1 MTALQALIFFVLAL
15 GMLITI
21 HEFGH
26 FWVARRLGV
35 KILRFSIG
43 FGRALWSRRLG
54 PDRMELVIAAIPLG
68 GYVKFLD
75 EREGEVDAGE
85 RHRAFNRKPLATR
98 AAIVVAGPAF
108 NFLFAL
114 AAYWLIFVM
123 GISGLKPIVGEVQ
136 AGSPAEQAGI
146 ASGQEIIALDGEGT
160 PTWGAFLQRAVSA
173 VLDEREVT
181 LTVRESSGAESD
193 LILDLGV
200 ITVDDLAR
208 GDFMKQLGIKE
219 FQPKTR
225 PVVQE
230 VIKGGSAEEAGMKAG
245 DQIVAADG
253 QRFDSP
259 AAWINY
265 VQARPEQS
273 IELVVDRGGNE
284 LALPILPDRFES
296 GDKVIGR
303 IGAMITGAAIID
315 PRYIGRE
322 KYSPI
327 GALTKAIAKTW
338 EDSALTLKILGKM
351 LVGQASVENLSGPIS
366 IAQYAGKSASIG
378 LGAFL
383 AFLAIVSV
391 SLAVLNL
398 LPIPVLDGG
407 HLLYYLIELVMR
419 RPLSEA
425 SQALGTQIG
434 IALLI
439 ALMSVAFYNDIMRLI
454 G

>member
-1 MTALQALIFFVLAL
+1 MTALQALLFFVLAL
-15 GMLITI
+15 GLLITI

-43 FGRALWSRRLG
+43 FGRALWSRRVG

-68 GYVKFLD
+68 GYVKMLD
-75 EREGEVDAGE
+75 EREGEVDARE
-85 RHRAFNRKPLATR
+85 QHRAFNRKPLATR
-98 AAIVVAGPAF
+98 ALIVVAGPAF

-114 AAYWLIFVM
+114 VAYWLIFVI
-123 GISGLKPIVGEVQ
+123 GISGFKPIVGAVEP
-136 AGSPAEQAGI
+136 GSPAAQAGI
-146 ASGQEIIALDGEGT
+146 VPGQEIVALGEVAT
-160 PTWGAFLQRAVSA
+160 PTWGAFLQAAVSA
-173 VLDEREVT
+173 VLDGREVT
-181 LTVRESSGAESD
+181 LTVRESSGAEWQ
-193 LILDLGV
+193 LMLDLGA

-208 GDFMKQLGIKE
+208 GDFMKQLGVKE
-219 FQPKTR
+219 FQPNTR

-230 VIKGGSAEEAGMKAG
+230 VIKGGSAEEAGVKAG
-245 DQIVAADG
+245 DQIVSADG

-259 AAWINY
+259 AAWIDY
-265 VQARPEQS
+265 VQARPGQR
-273 IELVVDRGGNE
+273 IEIAVDRGGKE
-284 LALPILPDRFES
+284 LALTIRPDRFES

-303 IGAMITGAAIID
+303 IGAMITGAVIVD

-322 KYSPI
+322 KYGPI
-327 GALTKAIAKTW
+327 GALSKAITKTW

-351 LVGQASVENLSGPIS
+351 LVGQASIENLSGPIS

-378 LGAFL
+378 LSAFL

-407 HLLYYLIELVMR
+407 HLLYYLIELVQR

-434 IALLI
+434 MALLI
-439 ALMSVAFYNDIMRLI
+439 ALMSVAFYNDITRLI

>member
-123 GISGLKPIVGEVQ
+123 GISGLKPIVGEMQ

-284 LALPILPDRFES
+284 LALTILPDRFES

>member
-43 FGRALWSRRLG
+43 FGRALWSRRVG

-123 GISGLKPIVGEVQ
+123 GISGLKPMVGEVE

-146 ASGQEIIALDGEGT
+146 VSGQEIMALDGAGT
-160 PTWGAFLQRAVSA
+160 PTWGAFLQAAVSA

-181 LTVRESSGAESD
+181 LTVRESSGAESE
-193 LILDLGV
+193 LMLDLGV

-230 VIKGGSAEEAGMKAG
+230 VVKGGSAEEAGLKAG
-245 DQIVAADG
+245 DQIVSADG

-259 AAWINY
+259 ATWINY
-265 VQARPEQS
+265 VQARPERP

-284 LALPILPDRFES
+284 LALTILPDRLES

-315 PRYIGRE
+315 PRYIGKE
-322 KYSPI
+322 KYGPI
-327 GALTKAIAKTW
+327 GALSKAIAKTW

-351 LVGQASVENLSGPIS
+351 LVGKASVENLSGPIS

-398 LPIPVLDGG
+398 LPVPVLDGG
-407 HLLYYLIELVMR
+407 HLLYYLIELLMR